1 LGIEGKVMQDSQ
13 QKFEVIIVGGGIVGA
28 TTACALAHAGVNVAL
43 LDMFNPQRQWTDD
56 SVDIRVSA
64 LTRASQNILEA
75 VGAWDGIVQ
84 RGVCGYK
91 DMRVWDAKAD
101 GELHFDCAD
110 TEFNELGHIVENR
123 FTVAALWDQLETLE
137 SATCISDA
145 KVSGMQLI
153 DNGRALT
160 LEDGRQFEADLI
172 IAADGRDSKLRSMAG
187 IDVTGWPYNQDG
199 LVATIRTENSH
210 QFTAWQRFL
219 DEGPL
224 AFLPLRTGE
233 CSIVWT
239 LKTETAKAYVQL
251 SDDDFLEKLE
261 QASGGILGRMLAT
274 GPRASFP
281 LRFQYA
287 NSYTDKS
294 FALMGDAA
302 HAMHPLAGQGANAGL
317 LDAAA
322 LAELVIKTKQ
332 AGRPLSSHK
341 FLRQYE
347 RWRKG
352 DNLLMMS
359 SMDVINKTFAATG
372 VSAISLRST
381 GMNLINKT
389 PFVKDIFNN
398 HAMGLR
404 DDLPELAKKEVCW

>member
-1 LGIEGKVMQDSQ
+1 MSVVE
-13 QKFEVIIVGGGIVGA
+13 KFEVIIVGGGIVGA
-28 TTACALAHAGVNVAL
+28 TTACALAHGGVNVAL

-64 LTRASQNILEA
+64 LTKASQNILET
-75 VGAWDGIVQ
+75 VGAWEGMVQ
-84 RGVCGYK
+84 RGVGPYK

-110 TEFNELGHIVENR
+110 TTFNELGHIVENR
-123 FTVAALWDQLETLE
+123 VTVAALWDKLETLPTA
-137 SATCISDA
+137 SCISDA
-145 KVSGMQLI
+145 KVSQMQALEQ
-153 DNGRALT
+153 GRMLT

-172 IAADGRDSKLRSMAG
+172 IAADGRDSKLRAMAG
-187 IDVTGWPYNQDG
+187 IDVTGWPYLQDG
-199 LVATIRTENSH
+199 LVATITTENSH
-210 QFTAWQRFL
+210 QLTAWQRFL

-224 AFLPLRTGE
+224 AFLPLKNGQ

-239 LKTETAKAYVQL
+239 LKTETAKAYLQL
-251 SDDDFLEKLE
+251 SDEVFLEKLE
-261 QASGGILGRMLAT
+261 QASAGILGKMLTT

-287 NSYTDKS
+287 NQYTDQS

-322 LAELVIKTKQ
+322 LAELVIKAKQ

-341 FLRQYE
+341 YLRQYE

-359 SMDVINKTFAATG
+359 SMDVINKTFAAKA
-372 VSAISLRST
+372 VSMISLRST
-381 GMNLINKT
+381 GMNVINNTPLIKAM
-389 PFVKDIFNN
+389 FND

-404 DDLPELAKKEVCW
+404 DDLPVLAKKQACW

>member
-1 LGIEGKVMQDSQ
+1 MQEKAN
-13 QKFEVIIVGGGIVGA
+13 KFEVIIVGGGIVGA
-28 TTACALAHAGVNVAL
+28 TAACAMAQAGVKVAL
-43 LDMFNPQRQWTDD
+43 LDMFNPQRQWNDD
-56 SVDIRVSA
+56 SVDLRVSA
-64 LTRASQNILEA
+64 LTKASQNILEA
-75 VGAWDGIVQ
+75 LDVWEGMLQ

-110 TEFNELGHIVENR
+110 TTFNELGHIVENR
-123 FTVAALWDQLETLE
+123 VTVAALWDKLETLE
-137 SATCISDA
+137 TASCIADG
-145 KVSGMQLI
+145 KVSEMQLLE
-153 DNGRALT
+153 NGRALL
-160 LEDGRQFEADLI
+160 LEDGRRFQADLI
-172 IAADGRDSKLRSMAG
+172 IAADGRDSSLRSMVG
-187 IDVTGWPYNQDG
+187 IDVTGWPYHQDG
-199 LVATIRTENSH
+199 LVATITTEKSH
-210 QFTAWQRFL
+210 QMTAWQRFL

-224 AFLPLRTGE
+224 AFLPLRTGQ

-239 LKTETAKAYVQL
+239 LKTETAQAYLQL
-251 SDDDFLEKLE
+251 SDDEFLEKLE
-261 QASGGILGRMLAT
+261 QASAGILGNMLAT
-274 GPRASFP
+274 GPRAAFP
-281 LRFQYA
+281 LKFQYA
-287 NSYTDKS
+287 NSYTDQS

-359 SMDVINKTFAATG
+359 SMDVINKTFATEALPL
-372 VSAISLRST
+372 VSVRST
-381 GMNLINKT
+381 GMNLINHT
-389 PFVKDIFNN
+389 PFVKAIFND

-404 DDLPELAKKEVCW
+404 DDLPLLAKKQLCW

>member
-1 LGIEGKVMQDSQ
+1 MQENR

-28 TTACALAHAGVNVAL
+28 TTACALAHAGINVAL
-43 LDMFNPQRQWTDD
+43 LDMFNPQRQWTDG
-56 SVDIRVSA
+56 SVDLRVSA
-64 LTRASQNILEA
+64 LTKASQNILQALDVWE
-75 VGAWDGIVQ
+75 GIVQ
-84 RGVCGYK
+84 RGVGAYK

-123 FTVAALWDQLETLE
+123 VTVAALWDKLETLS

-145 KVSGMQLI
+145 KVSQMQLI
-153 DNGRALT
+153 ENGRSLT

-172 IAADGRDSKLRSMAG
+172 IAADGRNSGLRSMVG
-187 IDVTGWPYNQDG
+187 IDVTGWPYNQEG
-199 LVATIRTENSH
+199 LVATITTEKSN

-219 DEGPL
+219 EEGPL
-224 AFLPLRTGE
+224 AFLPLRTGQ

-239 LKTETAKAYVQL
+239 LKTETAKAYLQL
-251 SDDDFLEKLE
+251 SDDEFLEKLE
-261 QASGGILGRMLAT
+261 QASAGILGHMLAT

-287 NSYTDKS
+287 NHYTDKS

-322 LAELVIKTKQ
+322 LAELVIKNKKS
-332 AGRPLSSHK
+332 GRPLYSNK

-359 SMDVINKTFAATG
+359 SMDVINKTFAA
-372 VSAISLRST
+372 SALPLVSLRST
-381 GMNLINKT
+381 GMNIVNKT
-389 PFVKDIFNN
+389 PFVKEIFKN

-404 DDLPELAKKEVCW
+404 GDLPVLAKNEVCW

>member
-1 LGIEGKVMQDSQ
+1 MQWVWRVDCLELGIEGKVMQDSQ
-13 QKFEVIIVGGGIVGA
+13 QRFEVIIVGGGIVGA
-28 TTACALAHAGVNVAL
+28 TTACALAHAGINVAL

-64 LTRASQNILEA
+64 LTRASQNILET
-75 VGAWDGIVQ
+75 VGAWEGIVQ

-123 FTVAALWDQLETLE
+123 FTVAALWDQLESLE

-145 KVSGMQLI
+145 QVSGMQLI
-153 DNGRALT
+153 DNGRSLT

-172 IAADGRDSKLRSMAG
+172 IAADGRDSKLRAMAG

-251 SDDDFLEKLE
+251 SDDELIDLYSKAMCNVLTSINAGEHFEGFGLIHLE
-261 QASGGILGRMLAT
+261 
-274 GPRASFP
+274 
-281 LRFQYA
+281 
-287 NSYTDKS
+287 
-294 FALMGDAA
+294 
-302 HAMHPLAGQGANAGL
+302 ANACGIPSL
-317 LDAAA
+317 GSRNSGN
-322 LAELVIKTKQ
+322 E
-332 AGRPLSSHK
+332 
-341 FLRQYE
+341 
-347 RWRKG
+347 
-352 DNLLMMS
+352 
-359 SMDVINKTFAATG
+359 
-372 VSAISLRST
+372 SAILDGKT
-381 GMNLINKT
+381 GYLCEQKNVNDIKEKMELIISDFDNDDFDKWKQNCIT
-389 PFVKDIFNN
+389 HAIGNSWEKYFNVIFTRVYNY
-398 HAMGLR
+398 
-404 DDLPELAKKEVCW
+404 

>member
-1 LGIEGKVMQDSQ
+1 MKQEEK
-13 QKFEVIIVGGGIVGA
+13 KRFEVIIVGGGLVGA
-28 TTACALAHAGVNVAL
+28 TTACALAQGGVDVAI
-43 LDMFNPQRQWTDD
+43 LDMFNPQRSWTDD
-56 SVDIRVSA
+56 SVDLRVSA
-64 LTRASQNILEA
+64 LTKASENILQTLG
-75 VGAWDGIVQ
+75 VWTGIKQ
-84 RGVCGYK
+84 LGLCAYK

-123 FTVAALWDQLETLE
+123 VTVAALWNKLE
-137 SATCISDA
+137 SLSTITCITDA
-145 KVSGMQLI
+145 KVADMDLSE
-153 DNGRALT
+153 NGRNLT
-160 LEDGRQFEADLI
+160 LEDGRIFEADLI
-172 IAADGRDSKLRSMAG
+172 IAADGRDSGLRSMVG
-187 IDVTGWPYNQDG
+187 IDITGWPYRQDG
-199 LVATIRTENSH
+199 LVATITTEKNH

-224 AFLPLRTGE
+224 AFLPLRTGQ

-239 LKTETAKAYVQL
+239 LSTETAKAYLQL
-251 SDDDFLEKLE
+251 SDSDFLNKLE
-261 QASGGILGRMLAT
+261 QASAGILGGMLET
-274 GPRASFP
+274 SSRAAFP

-294 FALMGDAA
+294 FALVGDAA

-332 AGRPLSSHK
+332 ASRPLTSRR

-352 DNLLMMS
+352 DNLLMMT
-359 SMDVINKTFAATG
+359 SMDVINRTFLSTTLPL
-372 VSAISLRST
+372 VSLRST

-389 PFVKDIFNN
+389 ASVKSLFNN

-404 DDLPELAKKEVCW
+404 DDLPALANKQICW

>member
-1 LGIEGKVMQDSQ
+1 MQDKEQ
-13 QKFEVIIVGGGIVGA
+13 RFEVIIVGGGIVGA
-28 TTACALAHAGVNVAL
+28 TTACALGHAGVNVAL

-56 SVDIRVSA
+56 SVDLRVSA
-64 LTRASQNILEA
+64 LTKASQNILEA
-75 VGAWDGIVQ
+75 LGVWEGMEQ
-84 RGVCGYK
+84 RGVSAYK
-91 DMRVWDAKAD
+91 DMRVWDVKAD

-110 TEFNELGHIVENR
+110 TVFNELGHIVENR
-123 FTVAALWDQLETLE
+123 VTVAALWDKLESLE

-145 KVSGMQLI
+145 KVSQMQLI
-153 DNGRALT
+153 DEGRALV
-160 LEDGRQFEADLI
+160 LEDGRCFEADLI
-172 IAADGRDSKLRSMAG
+172 IAADGRGSSLRSMVG

-199 LVATIRTENSH
+199 LVATITTEKSH
-210 QFTAWQRFL
+210 QVTAWQRFL

-224 AFLPLRTGE
+224 AFLPLKTGQ

-239 LKTETAKAYVQL
+239 LKSETAKAYLQL
-251 SDDDFLEKLE
+251 SDEDFLEKLE
-261 QASGGILGRMLAT
+261 QASGGILGNMLAT
-274 GPRASFP
+274 GPRAAFP

-332 AGRPLSSHK
+332 AGRPLCSHK

-359 SMDVINKTFAATG
+359 SMDVINKTFAT
-372 VSAISLRST
+372 SALPLISLRST
-381 GMNLINKT
+381 GMNLINHT
-389 PFVKDIFNN
+389 PFIKALFND

-404 DDLPELAKKEVCW
+404 DDLPLLAKKQACW